1 MTRRIELCALHRL
14 RPHWVSCSTGVEAP
28 LTREFQRRKR
38 CSQQCSGS
46 IKTCAWACAR
56 QSVLY
61 PAVCAFARLAVCKTL
76 ATMQKSQLKVP
87 LYLRTDQI
95 GTRRRLSVKPAYV
108 RDAAYTCSYS
118 RAAATQHLSISTQQ
132 QK

>member
-1 MTRRIELCALHRL
+1 MTRRIDLCALHRL

-38 CSQQCSGS
+38 CSQQFSGS

-76 ATMQKSQLKVP
+76 ATMQKRS
-87 LYLRTDQI
+87 
-95 GTRRRLSVKPAYV
+95 
-108 RDAAYTCSYS
+108 
-118 RAAATQHLSISTQQ
+118 
-132 QK
+132 